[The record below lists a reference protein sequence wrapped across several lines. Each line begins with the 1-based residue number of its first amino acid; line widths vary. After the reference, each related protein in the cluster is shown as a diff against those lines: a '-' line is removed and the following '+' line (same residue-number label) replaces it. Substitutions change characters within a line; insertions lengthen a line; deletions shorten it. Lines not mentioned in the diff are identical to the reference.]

1 MFRMILSFIL
11 IVFLFSGL
19 IGTANVFF
27 KTSKSSDQTVIAQLS
42 ERKDKRLSIKEIESI
57 TSANNY
63 SFTSTNAL
71 R

>member
-1 MFRMILSFIL
+1 
-11 IVFLFSGL
+11 VFLYAGL

-27 KTSKSSDQTVIAQLS
+27 KTSKSSDQTIIAQLS

>member
-19 IGTANVFF
+19 IGTANFFF
-27 KTSKSSDQTVIAQLS
+27 KTSRVSDQNVLAQLS

-57 TSANNY
+57 TSTGNY
-63 SFTSTNAL
+63 HFTSANAL

>member
-11 IVFLFSGL
+11 IVFLFAGL

-27 KTSKSSDQTVIAQLS
+27 KTFKSSDQNVIAQLS

-57 TSANNY
+57 TSTGNY
-63 SFTSTNAL
+63 HFTSANAL